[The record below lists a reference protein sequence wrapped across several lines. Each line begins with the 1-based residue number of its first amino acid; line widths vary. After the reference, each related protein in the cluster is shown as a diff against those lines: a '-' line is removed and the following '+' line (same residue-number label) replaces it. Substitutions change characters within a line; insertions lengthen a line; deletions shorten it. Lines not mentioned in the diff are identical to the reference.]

1 MELKKNMVTSSYVS
15 KELKELDENVKNADL
30 IFLNEAGLDPGID
43 HLSTMKVIDEVKENG
58 GKIVEYESWCGG
70 LPSP

>member
-1 MELKKNMVTSSYVS
+1 M
-15 KELKELDENVKNADL
+15 
-30 IFLNEAGLDPGID
+30 IFLNEVGLDPEID
-43 HLSTMKVIDEVKENG
+43 HLSTMKVIDEVHAKN